1 MEKIKISSI
10 VNEEKY
16 KTIIETEVNGES
28 TYLYVLNPTKE
39 QFDKYYD
46 MIYNSY
52 SEDGD
57 EGENVE
63 KIYKEMFNDLTNVEL
78 DCKITEIPENVKLLE
93 LLFSLKEIYDEI
105 IVLININLISMY
117 SDERVRIYEEKLKQA
132 VGKYS
137 KEIVEVEK

>member
-46 MIYNSY
+46 MVYNSY

-78 DCKITEIPENVKLLE
+78 DCKIAEIPENVKLLE

>member
-46 MIYNSY
+46 MVYNSY

-137 KEIVEVEK
+137 KKIVEVEK

>member
-46 MIYNSY
+46 MVYNSY

>member
-46 MIYNSY
+46 MVYNSY

-57 EGENVE
+57 ESENVE